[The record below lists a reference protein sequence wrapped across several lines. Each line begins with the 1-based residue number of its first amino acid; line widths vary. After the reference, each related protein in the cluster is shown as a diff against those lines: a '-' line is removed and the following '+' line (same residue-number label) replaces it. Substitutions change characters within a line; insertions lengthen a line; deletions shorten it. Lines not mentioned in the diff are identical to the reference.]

1 MLQDRHRMLLAQIG
15 GGAFAIPTFS
25 GSHAIFGDATQGY
38 IECYSSGTIT
48 FSKPMT
54 VDIFAVG
61 GGDGGGSGTTTSTYA
76 EGGEGGKSGAY
87 STLTAQELRGS
98 YTVVVGSGASSSS
111 FGTLLTAR
119 GNSGISGGSGGRAY
133 NSPGAGQVAIKKGSN
148 GKTGVYPFEDSTFNR
163 VCGTGGGGGGYASS
177 GSVIAG
183 GTGGAVG
190 GGDGGTA
197 GYTYS
202 TGVITV
208 TAGKEG
214 IANTGGG
221 GGGGGAVFT
230 DYHGNQKASGGIGG
244 SGIVI
249 IRWGYAA

>member
-1 MLQDRHRMLLAQIG
+1 MRDRRRMLLSQLG
-15 GGAFAIPTFS
+15 GGGAIPTFD
-25 GSHAIFGDATQGY
+25 GSHAVFGDATQGY

-48 FSKPMT
+48 FSKALV

-61 GGDGGGSGTTTSTYA
+61 GGDGGDSGTTTSTYA
-76 EGGEGGKSGAY
+76 KGGTGGKSGAHK
-87 STLTAQELRGS
+87 TLTAQELKGD
-98 YTVVVGSGASSSS
+98 YTVIVGSGASSSS
-111 FGTLLTAR
+111 FGTILTAS
-119 GNSGISGGSGGRAY
+119 GNSGISGGTGGTAY
-133 NSPGAGQVAIKKGSN
+133 KNPGAGQVAISKGSN
-148 GKTGVYPFEDSTFNR
+148 GKTGVYPFGDSKFNR
-163 VCGTGGGGGGYASS
+163 VCGTGGGGGAYASN
-177 GSVIAG
+177 GSTIGG

-221 GGGGGAVFT
+221 GGGGGAVLT

-249 IRWGYAA
+249 VRWGYAA

>member
-1 MLQDRHRMLLAQIG
+1 MRQSRLAVIKAAG
-15 GGAFAIPTFS
+15 GAAFAIPTFS

-38 IECYSSGTIT
+38 IECYSSGTLT
-48 FSKPMT
+48 FPKAMT

-76 EGGEGGKSGAY
+76 EGGTGGKSGAHK
-87 STLTAQELRGS
+87 TLTAQELKGD
-98 YTVVVGSGASSSS
+98 YTVIVGSGASSSS
-111 FGTLLTAR
+111 FGTILTAS

-133 NSPGAGQVAIKKGSN
+133 KSPGAGQVSIKKGSN

-163 VCGTGGGGGGYASS
+163 VCGTGGGGGAYASN
-177 GSVIAG
+177 GGTIGG

-214 IANTGGG
+214 IANTGGS
-221 GGGGGAVFT
+221 GGGGGAVIT
-230 DYHGNQKASGGIGG
+230 SEHGSKKASGGAGG